1 MKTDHIVAL
10 ISRIREQANNLLV
23 AELAKSGHAGLA
35 PSHGAILHALA
46 ERGPMPMSA
55 LAEAIGKQKNT
66 VTTLVGKLEQAG
78 YVVKSP
84 SHDDSRVTLVS
95 LSDKALAAR
104 SDFAAISQTLLS
116 AVWGDMTQAEKE
128 TLVQG
133 LEKILRNISDKAKL

>member
-23 AELAKSGHAGLA
+23 AELAKRGHAGLA

-66 VTTLVGKLEQAG
+66 VTTLVGKLEQAE
-78 YVVKSP
+78 YVFKTP
-84 SHDDSRVTLVS
+84 SREDSRVTLVS
-95 LSDKALAAR
+95 LSPKAVEAAP
-104 SDFAAISQTLLS
+104 DFAAISQILLS
-116 AVWGDMTQAEKE
+116 AVWADMPQAERE
-128 TLVQG
+128 ALVLG
-133 LEKILRNISDKAKL
+133 LEKVLRNISGTSPD

>member
-23 AELAKSGHAGLA
+23 AELAKRGHAGLA
-35 PSHGAILHALA
+35 PSHGAILHTLS

-78 YVVKSP
+78 YVSKTP
-84 SHDDSRVTLVS
+84 SREDSRVILVS
-95 LSDKALAAR
+95 LLPKAVAAGP
-104 SDFAAISQTLLS
+104 DFAAISQNLLS
-116 AVWGDMTQAEKE
+116 AVWADMPQAERE
-128 TLVQG
+128 ALVLG
-133 LEKILRNISDKAKL
+133 LEKILRNISGTSPS